1 MVNFMNKY
9 ITILSGIALLLMA
22 SCQKDPI
29 DKPDKPASIEDLKV
43 SSSFDWKTTQNVR
56 VQVQGLQVPV
66 QVMRTITISDAG
78 QTIFYKGIQAMNANA
93 EYNLVLPAYLK
104 EIRISFGTISKTMP
118 IQNGSVVFN
127 YIPNLPENDN

>member
-1 MVNFMNKY
+1 MKKFLA
-9 ITILSGIALLLMA
+9 ILPVIMMIALA
-22 SCQKDPI
+22 SCQKDPYV
-29 DKPDKPASIEDLKV
+29 KPDKPASIEDLRV
-43 SSSFDWKTTQNVR
+43 SSSFDWKTTQNVK

-66 QVMRTITISDAG
+66 QVMRTIIISDAG
-78 QTIFYKGIQAMNANA
+78 QTTFYKGMQAMNANA

-104 EIRISFGTISKTMP
+104 EIKISFGTISKTLP